1 MSIPYVPL
9 DGRDWRF
16 TMGLRPLNVAKW
28 LEFDEHVDDELALK
42 TQLLRERYDD
52 VVATLP
58 GSEEAAAELVRELTA
73 NLESYHPTRS
83 RAISDEHPI
92 VAASRL
98 VQEDLCLLERRDAWR
113 LSAACVCFP
122 SRWSLASKL
131 GATLDEIHGPV
142 PGYDDALAGPTN
154 AFFDRLGAERSYWRL
169 NWTLLDSPVLHQPRG
184 ARRPPSGALSDWFFR
199 VERQT
204 LRRLARSGA
213 VVFTIRTCVA
223 PATTLVREHPDFGEH
238 LWRALASAPPAVQ
251 DYKGW
256 RGVADRLADALRSG

>member
-1 MSIPYVPL
+1 
-9 DGRDWRF
+9 
-16 TMGLRPLNVAKW
+16 MGLRPLALAQW
-28 LEFDEHVDDELALK
+28 LEFDEHVDDELAQK
-42 TQLLRERYDD
+42 ARLLDECYDD

-58 GSEEAAAELVRELTA
+58 GSEGAAAELLREVTA
-73 NLESYHPTRS
+73 NLAAHHATHNRV
-83 RAISDEHPI
+83 ASDEHPI

-142 PGYDDALAGPTN
+142 PGYDDTLAGPTN
-154 AFFDRLGAERSYWRL
+154 AFFDRLDPERSYWRL
-169 NWTLLDSPVLHQPRG
+169 NWTLLDSPVLHQPR
-184 ARRPPSGALSDWFFR
+184 AERRPPSGELSDWFFR

-204 LRRLARSGA
+204 LRRLAQSGGI
-213 VVFTIRTCVA
+213 VFTIRTYVA
-223 PATTLVREHPDFGEH
+223 AAATLARENQEFGEH
-238 LWRALASAPPAVQ
+238 LWRALETAPSAVQ

-256 RGVADRLADALRSG
+256 RGVADRLQDALRSE